1 MHGCLLLLLLGSS
14 EEGLAGAL
22 VGESLVAQELGVH
35 LRRTC
40 ANDRNSISSICIET
54 RIEAS
59 IDNRAVS
66 WREDEERSRY
76 VVKSK
81 SNR

>member
-1 MHGCLLLLLLGSS
+1 MPLLANRWLRKNLGSIYV
-14 EEGLAGAL
+14 ER
-22 VGESLVAQELGVH
+22 AQ
-35 LRRTC
+35 T
-40 ANDRNSISSICIET
+40 IET
-54 RIEAS
+54 ASRQYASRREIEAS